1 MVRNYARADMELRI
15 LGPLEAVAD
24 DGTLI
29 ALGGPR
35 VRAVLARLLVQP
47 NTLVSTDSLVDAV
60 WGESPPA
67 SATGALQ
74 VHVHALRKALG
85 ADRIVTRA
93 PGYSLRVDENEL
105 DAARFE
111 QLVEEGARLLETGN
125 SAQAAALLTDAL
137 ALWRGRA
144 LADLAY
150 EPFAQHEAE
159 RLEELRLVALEQR
172 LEAELGLGR
181 DAELVG
187 ELEALVAQHPL
198 RERFR
203 ALLMLALYRSNRQAD
218 ALAAYRDARGALVE
232 ELGIEPGADL
242 RELEQAILRQDPA
255 LDHTRVPL
263 PRRLSPATP
272 LIGRELEVA
281 AVTGLLRRSDVRLVT
296 LTGTGGTGKT
306 RLALAAADELGHAV
320 FVDLA
325 PVSNPELVLPTIASA
340 IGADD
345 TGGLDVAHLAA
356 SLGERPPLLVL
367 DNLEHLPTAH
377 PLVGE
382 LLATAPG
389 LRVLAT
395 SRAPLRLAAEHEYR
409 VPALH
414 IPDQGATAASAIEHV
429 DSVRLYVERAS
440 ALVPA
445 FTLSDENA
453 PAVARICRAL
463 DGLPLAIELAA
474 ARVRVLGP
482 EGTAKRLGERLG
494 LLARDAPDLPPR
506 QRSLRA
512 TIAWSYDLLDPTAQ
526 RAFRALGIFAGS
538 ASLDAI
544 ELVAGA
550 DVTDALETLLDAGL
564 VVHQHDAAG
573 EPRFG
578 MLETV
583 HGYALERLD
592 EAGEAEEARDRHL
605 EHYLSLAEAIAV
617 REHDAGPT
625 PALLDAVDAE
635 LARAPLGPELGG
647 GEGGRRPS
655 APARGCA
662 ALLLPDAPRADRG
675 ASLGRDGTGTEH
687 RCAGGAPRQRSRRC
701 GPVRDGRRR
710 HRAMRR
716 ARPRGPTRARRR
728 GRRPEPRPHPCPH
741 RVLVR
746 PRRPLRRVR
755 RRVRALRRDHA
766 RAGRRAAGSSRPHA
780 ARRRPRAAGRARRRA
795 RSPAGSARRAGAR
808 WARARPA
815 RTRSTCSRPWP
826 RTKETTPRRLAGR
839 RARSRRRSS
848 SSSTRCWRTSSSSSR
863 ASRSC
868 EHPDDT
874 ARVLGAARE
883 QFGRANVVIQSPESE
898 RVEEMEATLA
908 AALGEAEL
916 AALEREGA
924 QLTME
929 EAGALATGLLE
940 RVSAWL

>member
-85 ADRIVTRA
+85 ADRIVTRS
-93 PGYSLRVDENEL
+93 PGYSLRVDEDEL
-105 DAARFE
+105 DAVRFE
-111 QLVEEGARLLETGN
+111 QLVERGADLLETGN
-125 SAQAAALLTDAL
+125 PAQAAPLLTDAL

-150 EPFAQHEAE
+150 EPFARQEAE
-159 RLEELRLVALEQR
+159 RLDELRLVGLERR

-218 ALAAYRDARGALVE
+218 ALAAYRDARGRLVE

-255 LDHTRVPL
+255 LDHTRVPA
-263 PRRLSPATP
+263 PGRLSPATP
-272 LIGRELEVA
+272 LIGRELELA

-325 PVSNPELVLPTIASA
+325 PVSNPALVLPTIASA

-345 TGGLDVAHLAA
+345 TGGLDAAHLAA
-356 SLGERPPLLVL
+356 ALGERPPLLVL

-382 LLATAPG
+382 LLAAAPG

-414 IPDQGATAASAIEHV
+414 IPDQGATTVSAVEHV

-453 PAVARICRAL
+453 PAIARICRAL
-463 DGLPLAIELAA
+463 DGLPLAVELAA

-592 EAGEAEEARDRHL
+592 EAGEAEDARDRHL
-605 EHYLSLAEAIAV
+605 EHYLALAESIAV

-635 LARAPLGPELGG
+635 LAELRSALTWAETKDDSDHQLRLVVALRFYFRTRRERIEGRRWVATALERSTDAPAALRASVLVDAALYAMDDGDVERCVALVHEARPELADAGD
-647 GEGGRRPS
+647 
-655 APARGCA
+655 
-662 ALLLPDAPRADRG
+662 AL
-675 ASLGRDGTGTEH
+675 SLGRTH
-687 RCAGGAPRQRSRRC
+687 ALIASSFARS
-701 GPVRDGRRR
+701 GRYDESVAEFERSVEI
-710 HRAMRR
+710 MREL
-716 ARPRGPTRARRR
+716 GD
-728 GRRPEPRPHPCPH
+728 E
-741 RVLVR
+741 
-746 PRRPLRRVR
+746 
-755 RRVRALRRDHA
+755 
-766 RAGRRAAGSSRPHA
+766 RRAAHALTQLADVHVRRAEHDVARGHLLEALDVLVPLGASTTRAYTLYMLASVAADEGDEAEA
-780 ARRRPRAAGRARRRA
+780 AR
-795 RSPAGSARRAGAR
+795 
-808 WARARPA
+808 W
-815 RTRSTCSRPWP
+815 T
-826 RTKETTPRRLAGR
+826 
-839 RARSRRRSS
+839 
-848 SSSTRCWRTSSSSSR
+848 SR
-863 ASRSC
+863 ALPETLELEFHEVLAYELVIVAGLAVERA
-868 EHPDDT
+868 PDDT
-874 ARVLGAARE
+874 ARVLGAARA

-898 RVEEMEATLA
+898 RIEEMEASLA

-916 AALEREGA
+916 AAQERQGA

-929 EAGALATGLLE
+929 EAVALATDLLE
-940 RVSAWL
+940 RVS